1 MTFSPLRASPAPVT
15 DIDVENAGR
24 IQEKPLRPSGR
35 SPPSVQKTAEG
46 AYDNGIAAIV
56 SAESPLAGGRTLVA
70 LLSEGASGAAR
81 LNAELVNPAGL
92 GSVTG
97 SVAVVN
103 AAGVTGFDV
112 GEHYTVGNLPW
123 YHKVWMTVIDRP
135 GVLVAAALLSALF
148 RGLRHLP
155 LHALLDQ
162 EPLVMFKKMIISAAL
177 ACAFCSA
184 SSAMAAWPVWDEFRN
199 DALDNGRVVD
209 KSDDRKVTTSEGQSY
224 AMFFALVTNDQ
235 VTFDGLAAWT
245 ADNLSGGDLTKT
257 LPAWL
262 WGRGRGDKWGI
273 LDTNNA
279 TDSDMWIAWCFLE
292 AGRLWKSEEY
302 TKKGMTMLEL
312 LKKEVRTVDNLGSV
326 VLPGR
331 VGFEDNGTVKL
342 NPSYYPLFLFKR
354 FALEDA
360 YWNEVYEGSLRM
372 LLRSSPRASPPTGRS
387 LTRAAV

>member
-1 MTFSPLRASPAPVT
+1 
-15 DIDVENAGR
+15 
-24 IQEKPLRPSGR
+24 
-35 SPPSVQKTAEG
+35 
-46 AYDNGIAAIV
+46 
-56 SAESPLAGGRTLVA
+56 
-70 LLSEGASGAAR
+70 
-81 LNAELVNPAGL
+81 
-92 GSVTG
+92 
-97 SVAVVN
+97 
-103 AAGVTGFDV
+103 
-112 GEHYTVGNLPW
+112 
-123 YHKVWMTVIDRP
+123 
-135 GVLVAAALLSALF
+135 
-148 RGLRHLP
+148 
-155 LHALLDQ
+155 
-162 EPLVMFKKMIISAAL
+162 MFKKMIISAAL

-302 TKKGMTMLEL
+302 TKKGMAMLEL

-372 LLRSSPRASPPTGRS
+372 LLRSSPAGIAPDWALFDKGGRLVPPNGDDYEIGSYNAIRTYLWAGMMSPDDPNRAILMKHFSPMVEA
-387 LTRAAV
+387 TRALNMPPEKIHTVNLTVNDTGPFGFGACLIPMLGNDRTAGLVRSVVDSERLLGESYYSSMLALYGRGWDEGRFAFDADGRLIFPKGR

>member
-1 MTFSPLRASPAPVT
+1 
-15 DIDVENAGR
+15 
-24 IQEKPLRPSGR
+24 
-35 SPPSVQKTAEG
+35 
-46 AYDNGIAAIV
+46 
-56 SAESPLAGGRTLVA
+56 
-70 LLSEGASGAAR
+70 
-81 LNAELVNPAGL
+81 
-92 GSVTG
+92 
-97 SVAVVN
+97 
-103 AAGVTGFDV
+103 
-112 GEHYTVGNLPW
+112 
-123 YHKVWMTVIDRP
+123 
-135 GVLVAAALLSALF
+135 
-148 RGLRHLP
+148 
-155 LHALLDQ
+155 
-162 EPLVMFKKMIISAAL
+162 MFKKMIISAAL

-302 TKKGMTMLEL
+302 TKKGMA
-312 LKKEVRTVDNLGSV
+312 N
-326 VLPGR
+326 VL
-331 VGFEDNGTVKL
+331 
-342 NPSYYPLFLFKR
+342 
-354 FALEDA
+354 
-360 YWNEVYEGSLRM
+360 
-372 LLRSSPRASPPTGRS
+372 
-387 LTRAAV
+387 

>member
-1 MTFSPLRASPAPVT
+1 
-15 DIDVENAGR
+15 
-24 IQEKPLRPSGR
+24 
-35 SPPSVQKTAEG
+35 
-46 AYDNGIAAIV
+46 
-56 SAESPLAGGRTLVA
+56 
-70 LLSEGASGAAR
+70 
-81 LNAELVNPAGL
+81 
-92 GSVTG
+92 
-97 SVAVVN
+97 
-103 AAGVTGFDV
+103 
-112 GEHYTVGNLPW
+112 
-123 YHKVWMTVIDRP
+123 
-135 GVLVAAALLSALF
+135 
-148 RGLRHLP
+148 
-155 LHALLDQ
+155 
-162 EPLVMFKKMIISAAL
+162 MFKKMIISAAL

-302 TKKGMTMLEL
+302 TKKGMAMLEL

-326 VLPGR
+326 VLPG
-331 VGFEDNGTVKL
+331 FQKWTPSTV
-342 NPSYYPLFLFKR
+342 
-354 FALEDA
+354 
-360 YWNEVYEGSLRM
+360 
-372 LLRSSPRASPPTGRS
+372 SPRGIWVCPLKTTSPGRTPGMGGRLGRWCPCCATIRSPSAAITALSSTANGSSIRSTSASQLPRTATTGVVRS
-387 LTRAAV
+387 EKTETTSGGP

>member
-1 MTFSPLRASPAPVT
+1 
-15 DIDVENAGR
+15 
-24 IQEKPLRPSGR
+24 
-35 SPPSVQKTAEG
+35 
-46 AYDNGIAAIV
+46 
-56 SAESPLAGGRTLVA
+56 
-70 LLSEGASGAAR
+70 
-81 LNAELVNPAGL
+81 
-92 GSVTG
+92 
-97 SVAVVN
+97 
-103 AAGVTGFDV
+103 
-112 GEHYTVGNLPW
+112 
-123 YHKVWMTVIDRP
+123 
-135 GVLVAAALLSALF
+135 
-148 RGLRHLP
+148 
-155 LHALLDQ
+155 
-162 EPLVMFKKMIISAAL
+162 MFKKMIISAAL

-302 TKKGMTMLEL
+302 TKKGMAMLEL

-372 LLRSSPRASPPTGRS
+372 LLRSSPAGIAPDWALFDKGGRLVPPNGDDYEIGSYNAIRTYLWVGMMSPLDPGGHDVARRSQPRDPHEALQPDGRGDEGAQHAAREDPHGQSHRQRHGSLRLRRLPHPDARKRPHRGPRAQRGR
-387 LTRAAV
+387 LRKAFGRELLLEHARALRPRLG

>member
-1 MTFSPLRASPAPVT
+1 
-15 DIDVENAGR
+15 
-24 IQEKPLRPSGR
+24 
-35 SPPSVQKTAEG
+35 
-46 AYDNGIAAIV
+46 
-56 SAESPLAGGRTLVA
+56 
-70 LLSEGASGAAR
+70 
-81 LNAELVNPAGL
+81 
-92 GSVTG
+92 
-97 SVAVVN
+97 
-103 AAGVTGFDV
+103 
-112 GEHYTVGNLPW
+112 
-123 YHKVWMTVIDRP
+123 
-135 GVLVAAALLSALF
+135 
-148 RGLRHLP
+148 
-155 LHALLDQ
+155 
-162 EPLVMFKKMIISAAL
+162 MFKKMIISAAL

-302 TKKGMTMLEL
+302 TKKGMAMLEL

-360 YWNEVYEGSLRM
+360 YWNEVYEGRF
-372 LLRSSPRASPPTGRS
+372 ACC
-387 LTRAAV
+387 

>member
-1 MTFSPLRASPAPVT
+1 
-15 DIDVENAGR
+15 
-24 IQEKPLRPSGR
+24 
-35 SPPSVQKTAEG
+35 
-46 AYDNGIAAIV
+46 
-56 SAESPLAGGRTLVA
+56 
-70 LLSEGASGAAR
+70 
-81 LNAELVNPAGL
+81 
-92 GSVTG
+92 
-97 SVAVVN
+97 
-103 AAGVTGFDV
+103 
-112 GEHYTVGNLPW
+112 
-123 YHKVWMTVIDRP
+123 
-135 GVLVAAALLSALF
+135 
-148 RGLRHLP
+148 
-155 LHALLDQ
+155 
-162 EPLVMFKKMIISAAL
+162 MFKKMIISAAL

-235 VTFDGLAAWT
+235 VTFAGLAAWT

-302 TKKGMTMLEL
+302 TKKGMAMLEL

-372 LLRSSPRASPPTGRS
+372 LLRSSPAGIAPDWAHVSVGGHDVARRSQPRDPHEALQPDGRGDEGAQHAAREDPHGQSYRQRHGSLRLRRLPHPDARKRPHRGPRAQRGR
-387 LTRAAV
+387 LRKAFGRELLLEHARALRPRLG

>member
-1 MTFSPLRASPAPVT
+1 
-15 DIDVENAGR
+15 
-24 IQEKPLRPSGR
+24 
-35 SPPSVQKTAEG
+35 
-46 AYDNGIAAIV
+46 
-56 SAESPLAGGRTLVA
+56 
-70 LLSEGASGAAR
+70 
-81 LNAELVNPAGL
+81 
-92 GSVTG
+92 
-97 SVAVVN
+97 
-103 AAGVTGFDV
+103 
-112 GEHYTVGNLPW
+112 
-123 YHKVWMTVIDRP
+123 
-135 GVLVAAALLSALF
+135 
-148 RGLRHLP
+148 
-155 LHALLDQ
+155 
-162 EPLVMFKKMIISAAL
+162 
-177 ACAFCSA
+177 
-184 SSAMAAWPVWDEFRN
+184 MAAWPVWDEFRN

-302 TKKGMTMLEL
+302 TKKGMAMLEL

-372 LLRSSPRASPPTGRS
+372 LLRSSPAASATTRS
-387 LTRAAV
+387 TIKRTTSWDLASTTTFSPKPSTKCVRAAWWRLLPVVTRWTVKILLPASTWQNEPICWGPFVCPTTLSVPTLVRMLSAILSFCRSVTAQRILNLHGCSLARPKMALLSTATLLSTRRWFWAS